1 MNPKR
6 IAKAV
11 AISCA
16 VAALAWFSFFGGYR
30 LGAQDREIIVAGVIN
45 QETGMPEEVD
55 FGAFWDVWKLVR
67 QNYFKSESVSNKTL
81 VYGAIQGMVQA
92 LGDPHSSFF
101 PPEESKRFEEDIAGE
116 FGGVGMEIGIRDK
129 IVTVIAPLKGTPAE
143 RGGVHAGDSI
153 LKINDEFTTDMT
165 VDEAVKR
172 IRGVEGTE
180 VTLLLMREGWESPQE
195 FKLTRS
201 IITIEPLEYKLLDG
215 GIAHIALYN
224 FNENVPKAFYK
235 MAVGLVQ
242 DNPKGII
249 LDLRNNPG
257 GYLEVSRIL
266 AGWFLNR
273 GALVTKEVFRTG
285 DANEYR
291 TDGNTALRS
300 YPLVVLVNEG
310 SASASEILAGA
321 LRDNRNIKLIGT
333 KTFGKGSVQ
342 EVRSL
347 KDGSSLKVSIAQ
359 WLTPNGSLIDGIGL
373 EPDIVVE
380 AAKPAEPEGED
391 EKKDPQLDKAQEIL
405 KALIA
410 GN

>member
-30 LGAQDREIIVAGVIN
+30 LGAQDREIIVAGVVN

-55 FGAFWDVWKLVR
+55 FGAFWNVWKLVR
-67 QNYFKSESVSNKTL
+67 QNYFKSESISNKTL

-101 PPEESKRFEEDIAGE
+101 PPDESKRFEEDIAGE
-116 FGGVGMEIGIRDK
+116 FGGVGMEIGMRDK

-143 RGGVHAGDSI
+143 KGGVQAGDSI
-153 LKINDEFTTDMT
+153 LKIDDTFTADMT
-165 VDEAVKR
+165 VDDAVKR
-172 IRGVEGTE
+172 IRGVKGTT
-180 VTLLLMREGWESPQE
+180 VTLLLIREGWDSPQE
-195 FKLTRS
+195 FTLTRDV
-201 IITIEPLEYKLLDG
+201 ITIEPLDYKLLNG
-215 GIAHIALYN
+215 SSTAYVALYN

-235 MAVGLVQ
+235 MAVQLVQ

-321 LRDNRNIKLIGT
+321 LRDNRGVKLIGT

-380 AAKPAEPEGED
+380 AAKPESED
-391 EKKDPQLDKAQEIL
+391 EEKDQQLEKAIEIL
-405 KALIA
+405 NTLIA
-410 GN
+410 Q